1 MLEIPIYV
9 ISVKRFIDRHQ
20 HMKAQ
25 AERFGIELEFIW
37 DYDADVLTEN
47 DLAQLDASAKLP
59 MKSASTVLKHLQ
71 AQKTM
76 VERGQS
82 LALVLEDDVILF
94 SQFSK
99 FIQEVLIMAQQL
111 SPGWLIF
118 LGGADNK
125 IDRRFIETSEF
136 QLIENPLSTAE
147 AYLIDRAGAE
157 KRLHWLENNRI
168 HLPADHF
175 LTWLDQQLELRQYWV
190 SEPLATQG
198 SITGQFATALD
209 ANRAKHSA
217 LYLRLRYEYN
227 RFRRQ
232 TWPRFWARLVR

>member
-76 VERGQS
+76 VERDK
-82 LALVLEDDVILF
+82 A
-94 SQFSK
+94 
-99 FIQEVLIMAQQL
+99 
-111 SPGWLIF
+111 
-118 LGGADNK
+118 
-125 IDRRFIETSEF
+125 
-136 QLIENPLSTAE
+136 
-147 AYLIDRAGAE
+147 
-157 KRLHWLENNRI
+157 LHWCLRTMSFS
-168 HLPADHF
+168 F
-175 LTWLDQQLELRQYWV
+175 LNFQSSYRKSSSWLSNYRPV
-190 SEPLATQG
+190 G
-198 SITGQFATALD
+198 
-209 ANRAKHSA
+209 
-217 LYLRLRYEYN
+217 
-227 RFRRQ
+227 
-232 TWPRFWARLVR
+232 